1 MNDPGTPPRRIIVVR
16 HGQTTYNA
24 AGIWQGQLDAPL
36 SELGREQARDAA
48 AALMGQGI
56 EAIYASDLSRAADT
70 ARALGAACRLSPVFD
85 ARLREIN
92 VGEWSGMTTAEVT
105 AQFPAE
111 QTAINDGEDLR
122 RGRTGESV
130 ADVARRLTSFEH
142 DVLNQLD
149 DGATVALV
157 THGVTGRA
165 LCAQLAG
172 MPQGIAW
179 RSLSGMMNCH
189 WAEVVQHRTGWRI
202 EKWNAY
208 R

>member
-1 MNDPGTPPRRIIVVR
+1 MSNSGAPPRRIIVLR

-56 EAIYASDLSRAADT
+56 DAIYASDLSRAADT
-70 ARALGAACRLSPVFD
+70 ARALGAACRLPPVFD

-111 QTAINDGEDLR
+111 QTAINDGADLK

-130 ADVARRLTSFEH
+130 ADVARRLASFEN
-142 DVLNQLD
+142 DVIDPLQ

-157 THGVTGRA
+157 THGVTGRTF
-165 LCAQLAG
+165 CAQLAG
-172 MPQGIAW
+172 MPQGVAW
-179 RSLSGMMNCH
+179 RSMSGMMNCH
-189 WAEVVQHRTGWRI
+189 WAEVVGHSTGWRI
-202 EKWNAY
+202 EKWNAH